1 LDIDGLRSGS
11 LNSLV
16 SLEVMKKYQ
25 TKS

>member
-1 LDIDGLRSGS
+1 LDMDGLRSGS

-25 TKS
+25 SKD